1 MIEQSELIRI
11 GTMRRPH
18 GKSGELQC
26 QMENDYWDEADADF
40 LILLLDGIFVPFR
53 VEDWRGKG
61 ADSLIFRLKGVDTEV
76 KALRLMNAEAYML
89 RRDLAEE
96 AEEMMTWQDL
106 TGYEVLNS
114 EHVVQGKVAA
124 VDESTINTLL
134 ELEDGRLLPVHEDLI
149 IEIDEPHKRIIL
161 NLPEGL

>member
-26 QMENDYWDEADADF
+26 QMDNAYWDEADADF

-61 ADSLIFRLKGVDTEV
+61 ADSLIFRLKGVDSEV
-76 KALRLMNAEAYML
+76 KALRLVNAEAYML

-106 TGYEVLNS
+106 TGYEVLNDNR
-114 EHVVQGKVAA
+114 VVQGRVAT

-134 ELEDGRLLPVHEDLI
+134 ELEDGRLLPVHEDFI
-149 IEIDEPHKRIIL
+149 IEIDEPQKRIIL
-161 NLPEGL
+161 DLPEGL

>member
-1 MIEQSELIRI
+1 MIQANELIRI

-26 QMENDYWDEADADF
+26 QMDNDYWDEAEADF

-76 KALRLMNAEAYML
+76 KALRLVNAEAYML
-89 RRDLAEE
+89 RRDLNEE

-149 IEIDEPHKRIIL
+149 IEIEEPQKRIIL
-161 NLPEGL
+161 TLPEGL

>member
-26 QMENDYWDEADADF
+26 QMDNDYWDEAEADF

-89 RRDLAEE
+89 RRDLNEE

-106 TGYEVLNS
+106 VGFEVLNS
-114 EHVVQGKVAA
+114 EETVQGRVAA

-149 IEIDEPHKRIIL
+149 IEIDEPQKRIIL
-161 NLPEGL
+161 DLPEGL

>member
-1 MIEQSELIRI
+1 MIEQNELIHI

-18 GKSGELQC
+18 GKNGELQC
-26 QMENDYWDEADADF
+26 QMDNAYWDEADADF

-61 ADSLIFRLKGVDTEV
+61 ADSLIFRLKGVDSEA

-89 RRDLAEE
+89 RRDLNEE

-114 EHVVQGKVAA
+114 EETVQGRVAA

-134 ELEDGRLLPVHEDLI
+134 ELEDGRLLPIHEDLI
-149 IEIDEPHKRIIL
+149 IEIDAPHKRL
-161 NLPEGL
+161 VLDLPEGL

>member
-1 MIEQSELIRI
+1 MIQANELIRI

-26 QMENDYWDEADADF
+26 QMDNDYWDEAEADF

-61 ADSLIFRLKGVDTEV
+61 ADSLIFRLKGVDTEQ
-76 KALRLMNAEAYML
+76 KALRLVNTEAYML

-106 TGYEVLNS
+106 TGYEVQNANR
-114 EHVVQGKVAA
+114 VVQGRVVA
-124 VDESTINTLL
+124 VDETTINTLL

-149 IEIDEPHKRIIL
+149 IEIDEPQKRIIL
-161 NLPEGL
+161 DLPEGL

>member
-1 MIEQSELIRI
+1 MIEQNELIHI

-26 QMENDYWDEADADF
+26 QMDNDYWDEAEADF

-76 KALRLMNAEAYML
+76 KALRLVNAEAYML
-89 RRDLAEE
+89 RRDLNEE

-114 EHVVQGKVAA
+114 EHVVQGRVAA

-149 IEIDEPHKRIIL
+149 IEIDAPHKRL
-161 NLPEGL
+161 VLDLPEGL

>member
-18 GKSGELQC
+18 GKNGELQC
-26 QMENDYWDEADADF
+26 QMDNAYWDEADADF

-61 ADSLIFRLKGVDTEV
+61 ADSLIFRLKGVDSEV
-76 KALRLMNAEAYML
+76 KALRLVNAETYML
-89 RRDLAEE
+89 RRDLTEE

-114 EHVVQGKVAA
+114 EHVVLGRVVA

-149 IEIDEPHKRIIL
+149 IEIDEPQKRIVL
-161 NLPEGL
+161 DLPEGL

>member
-18 GKSGELQC
+18 RKSGELQC
-26 QMENDYWDEADADF
+26 QMDNAYWDEAEADF

-61 ADSLIFRLKGVDTEV
+61 ADSLIFRLKGVDTEQ
-76 KALRLMNAEAYML
+76 KALRLVNTEAYML

-96 AEEMMTWQDL
+96 VEEMMTWQDL
-106 TGYEVLNS
+106 TGYEVLNANR
-114 EHVVQGKVAA
+114 VVQGRVAA

-149 IEIDEPHKRIIL
+149 IEIDEPQKRIVL
-161 NLPEGL
+161 DLPEGL

>member
-1 MIEQSELIRI
+1 MD
-11 GTMRRPH
+11 
-18 GKSGELQC
+18 
-26 QMENDYWDEADADF
+26 NDYWNEADADF

-61 ADSLIFRLKGVDTEV
+61 TESLIFRLKGVNSEE
-76 KALRLMNAEAYML
+76 KALRLVNAEAYML
-89 RRDLAEE
+89 RSDLDEE

-106 TGYEVLNS
+106 KGYEVFNVA
-114 EHVVQGKVAA
+114 HDVQGRVAA

-149 IEIDEPHKRIIL
+149 IEIDEPQKRIIL
-161 NLPEGL
+161 DLPEGL

>member
-1 MIEQSELIRI
+1 MIQANELIRI

-26 QMENDYWDEADADF
+26 QMDNDYWDEADADF

-61 ADSLIFRLKGVDTEV
+61 ADSLIFRLKGVDTEA
-76 KALRLMNAEAYML
+76 KALRLVNAEAYML
-89 RRDLAEE
+89 RRDLNEE

-106 TGYEVLNS
+106 VGFEVLNS
-114 EHVVQGKVAA
+114 EETVQGRVAA

-149 IEIDEPHKRIIL
+149 IEIEEPQKRIIL
-161 NLPEGL
+161 DLPEGL

>member
-26 QMENDYWDEADADF
+26 QMDNAYWDDADADF
-40 LILLLDGIFVPFR
+40 LVLLLDGIFVPFR

-61 ADSLIFRLKGVDTEV
+61 ADSLIFRLKGVDSEV
-76 KALRLMNAEAYML
+76 KALRLVNTEAYML

-106 TGYEVLNS
+106 TGYEVLNAN
-114 EHVVQGKVAA
+114 HIAQGRVAT

-161 NLPEGL
+161 DLPEGL

>member
-1 MIEQSELIRI
+1 MIEQSELIHI
-11 GTMRRPH
+11 GTIRRPH

-26 QMENDYWDEADADF
+26 QMDNAFWDEAESDF

-76 KALRLMNAEAYML
+76 KALRLVNAEAYML

-124 VDESTINTLL
+124 VDETTINTLL

-149 IEIDEPHKRIIL
+149 IEIDEPQKRIIL
-161 NLPEGL
+161 DLPEGL

>member
-1 MIEQSELIRI
+1 MIQANELIRI

-26 QMENDYWDEADADF
+26 QMDNDYWNEAEADF

-76 KALRLMNAEAYML
+76 KALRLVNAEAYML
-89 RRDLAEE
+89 RRDLNEE

-114 EHVVQGKVAA
+114 EHVVQGRAAA

-149 IEIDEPHKRIIL
+149 IEIDEPQKRIIL
-161 NLPEGL
+161 DLPEGL

>member
-1 MIEQSELIRI
+1 MIQANELIRI

-26 QMENDYWDEADADF
+26 QMDNDYWDEAEADF
-40 LILLLDGIFVPFR
+40 LILLLGGIFVPFR

-61 ADSLIFRLKGVDTEV
+61 ADSLISRLKGVDTEV
-76 KALRLMNAEAYML
+76 KALRLMNAEASML
-89 RRDLAEE
+89 RRDLNEE

-106 TGYEVLNS
+106 TGYEVLNG

-149 IEIDEPHKRIIL
+149 IEIDEPQKRIIL
-161 NLPEGL
+161 YLPEGL

>member
-1 MIEQSELIRI
+1 MIQANELIRI

-26 QMENDYWDEADADF
+26 QMDNAYWDEADADF

-76 KALRLMNAEAYML
+76 KALRLVNAEAYML
-89 RRDLAEE
+89 RRDLNEE

-106 TGYEVLNS
+106 TGYEVLNG

-124 VDESTINTLL
+124 VDETTINTLL

-149 IEIDEPHKRIIL
+149 IEIDEPQRRIIL
-161 NLPEGL
+161 GLPEGL

>member
-26 QMENDYWDEADADF
+26 QMDNAYWDEADADF

-61 ADSLIFRLKGVDTEV
+61 ADSLIFRLKGVDSEV
-76 KALRLMNAEAYML
+76 KALRLVNAEAYML

-106 TGYEVLNS
+106 TGYEVQNG
-114 EHVVQGKVAA
+114 ERVVLGRVAA

-161 NLPEGL
+161 DLPEGL

>member
-26 QMENDYWDEADADF
+26 QMDNAYWDDADADF
-40 LILLLDGIFVPFR
+40 LVLLLDGIFVPFR

-61 ADSLIFRLKGVDTEV
+61 ADSLIFRLKGVDSEV
-76 KALRLMNAEAYML
+76 KAMRLVNAEAYML

-106 TGYEVLNS
+106 TGYEVLNGNR
-114 EHVVQGKVAA
+114 VVQGRVAA

-149 IEIDEPHKRIIL
+149 IEIDEPQKRIIL
-161 NLPEGL
+161 DLPEGL

>member
-1 MIEQSELIRI
+1 MIEQNELIRI

-26 QMENDYWDEADADF
+26 QMDNDYWDEAEADF

-61 ADSLIFRLKGVDTEV
+61 ADSLIFRLKGVDTEA
-76 KALRLMNAEAYML
+76 KALRLVNAEAYML
-89 RRDLAEE
+89 RRDLNEE
-96 AEEMMTWQDL
+96 TEEMMTWQDL
-106 TGYEVLNS
+106 VGFEVLNS
-114 EHVVQGKVAA
+114 EETVQGRVAA

-149 IEIDEPHKRIIL
+149 IEIDEPQKRIIL
-161 NLPEGL
+161 DLPEGL

>member
-1 MIEQSELIRI
+1 MIQANELIRI

-26 QMENDYWDEADADF
+26 QMDNDYWNEAEADF

-76 KALRLMNAEAYML
+76 KALRLVNAEAYML
-89 RRDLAEE
+89 RRDLNEE

-114 EHVVQGKVAA
+114 EHVVQGRVAA

-149 IEIDEPHKRIIL
+149 IEIDEPQKRIIL
-161 NLPEGL
+161 DLPEGL

>member
-1 MIEQSELIRI
+1 MIQANELIRI

-26 QMENDYWDEADADF
+26 QMDNAYWDEADADF

-61 ADSLIFRLKGVDTEV
+61 AESLIFRLKGVDTEA

-89 RRDLAEE
+89 RRDLNEE

-106 TGYEVLNS
+106 TGYEVLN
-114 EHVVQGKVAA
+114 EAHEVQGRAAA
-124 VDESTINTLL
+124 VDETTINTLL

-149 IEIDEPHKRIIL
+149 IEIDEPQKRIIL
-161 NLPEGL
+161 DLPEGL

>member
-26 QMENDYWDEADADF
+26 QMDNTYWDEADADF

-61 ADSLIFRLKGVDTEV
+61 TDSLIFRLKGVDSEV
-76 KALRLMNAEAYML
+76 KALRLVNAETYML
-89 RRDLAEE
+89 RRDLTEE

-106 TGYEVLNS
+106 TGYEVQNG
-114 EHVVQGKVAA
+114 ERVVLGRVAA

-149 IEIDEPHKRIIL
+149 IEIDEPQKRIIL
-161 NLPEGL
+161 DLPEGL

>member
-1 MIEQSELIRI
+1 MIEQNELVRI

-26 QMENDYWDEADADF
+26 QMDNDYWDEAEADF

-76 KALRLMNAEAYML
+76 KALRLMNAEAYLL

-106 TGYEVLNS
+106 TGYEVLNG

-149 IEIDEPHKRIIL
+149 IEIDEPQKRIIL

>member
-1 MIEQSELIRI
+1 MIEQNELIHI
-11 GTMRRPH
+11 GTIRRPH

-26 QMENDYWDEADADF
+26 QMDNAFWDEAEADF

-89 RRDLAEE
+89 RRDLNEE

-114 EHVVQGKVAA
+114 EETVQGRVAA

-134 ELEDGRLLPVHEDLI
+134 ELEDGRLLPIHEDLI
-149 IEIDEPHKRIIL
+149 IEIDAPHKRL
-161 NLPEGL
+161 VLDLPEGL

>member
-1 MIEQSELIRI
+1 MIQANELIRI

-26 QMENDYWDEADADF
+26 QMDNAYWDEADADF

-124 VDESTINTLL
+124 VDETTINTLL

-149 IEIDEPHKRIIL
+149 IEIDEPQKRIIL
-161 NLPEGL
+161 DLPEGL

>member
-26 QMENDYWDEADADF
+26 QMDNDYWDEAEADF

-76 KALRLMNAEAYML
+76 KALRLMNAEAYLL

-106 TGYEVLNS
+106 VGYEVLNG

-124 VDESTINTLL
+124 VDETTINTLL

-161 NLPEGL
+161 DLPEGL

>member
-26 QMENDYWDEADADF
+26 QMDNAYWDEADADF

-61 ADSLIFRLKGVDTEV
+61 ADSLIFQLKGVDTEA
-76 KALRLMNAEAYML
+76 KALRLVNAEAYML
-89 RRDLAEE
+89 RSDLDEE

-106 TGYEVLNS
+106 KGYEVFNVA
-114 EHVVQGKVAA
+114 HDVQGRVAA

-161 NLPEGL
+161 DLPEGL

>member
-1 MIEQSELIRI
+1 MIQANELIRI

-26 QMENDYWDEADADF
+26 QMDNDYWDEADADF

-76 KALRLMNAEAYML
+76 KALRLVNAEAYML
-89 RRDLAEE
+89 RRDLNEE

-114 EHVVQGKVAA
+114 EHVVQGKVAT
-124 VDESTINTLL
+124 VNESTINTLL

-149 IEIDEPHKRIIL
+149 IEIDEQQKRIIL
-161 NLPEGL
+161 DLPEGL

>member
-1 MIEQSELIRI
+1 MIEQNELIHI

-26 QMENDYWDEADADF
+26 QMDNDYWDEAEADF

-53 VEDWRGKG
+53 LEDWRGKG

-76 KALRLMNAEAYML
+76 KALRLTNAEAYML

-114 EHVVQGKVAA
+114 EHVVQGRVAA
-124 VDESTINTLL
+124 VDETTINTLL

-161 NLPEGL
+161 DLPEGL